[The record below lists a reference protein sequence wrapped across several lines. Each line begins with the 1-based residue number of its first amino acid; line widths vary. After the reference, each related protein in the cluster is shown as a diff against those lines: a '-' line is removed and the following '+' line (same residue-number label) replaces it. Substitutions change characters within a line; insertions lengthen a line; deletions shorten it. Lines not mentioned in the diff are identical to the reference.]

1 MLLGALDET
10 VKADLIARK
19 TTQVASQILF
29 RLHTQYLP
37 GGTAERTLVLSNLQ
51 HPTEVEDAA
60 SGVLALRA
68 WGRWYQRCV
77 DCGMNLPDPMVLV
90 SALTS
95 MTKPV
100 LRGEPEVT
108 WRTELVKSTL
118 QLHGR
123 PLEEAVRSYHRH
135 LLAEFETLAGATVP
149 VKPDDAHTPQLK
161 AVSANEGGERR
172 SGAGGKTCKLF
183 LSPKGCQF
191 GPKCRYQHSMSELS
205 YAERAR
211 QCLNCGSEAHRAKD
225 CTAGKSPKPDAR
237 APLCQVPTAMQEPV
251 ALAASSTSS
260 TSQPIVPATPV
271 NMNMVAFMQEAL
283 KAIRQVETHMA
294 AEAHAAGAAAKD
306 PATRPGGEGEAD
318 LRSSA
323 GRPPP

>member
-1 MLLGALDET
+1 
-10 VKADLIARK
+10 
-19 TTQVASQILF
+19 
-29 RLHTQYLP
+29 
-37 GGTAERTLVLSNLQ
+37 
-51 HPTEVEDAA
+51 
-60 SGVLALRA
+60 
-68 WGRWYQRCV
+68 
-77 DCGMNLPDPMVLV
+77 MNLPDPMVLV

-123 PLEEAVRSYHRH
+123 PSEEAVRSHHRH
-135 LLAEFETLAGATVP
+135 LLAEFETLAGAMVP
-149 VKPDDAHTPQLK
+149 VKPDDAHTLQLK
-161 AVSANEGGERR
+161 AVSANEGGECP
-172 SGAGGKTCKLF
+172 SGAGGRARKFF
-183 LSPKGCQF
+183 LSLKGCKC

-211 QCLNCGSEAHRAKD
+211 KCLNCGSEAHRAKD
-225 CTAGKSPKPDAR
+225 CAAGKYPKPYAQAQQCQ
-237 APLCQVPTAMQEPV
+237 APASRQEP
-251 ALAASSTSS
+251 AAPAAPSSTSS

-283 KAIRQVETHMA
+283 KAIRQVETNMA
-294 AEAHAAGAAAKD
+294 AEAHAASTAAKD
-306 PATRPGGEGEAD
+306 SATRPGGEGEAD

>member
-1 MLLGALDET
+1 M
-10 VKADLIARK
+10 
-19 TTQVASQILF
+19 
-29 RLHTQYLP
+29 
-37 GGTAERTLVLSNLQ
+37 
-51 HPTEVEDAA
+51 
-60 SGVLALRA
+60 RA
-68 WGRWYQRCV
+68 WGRWYQRCM

-100 LRGEPEVT
+100 LRREPEVT

-123 PLEEAVRSYHRH
+123 PSEEAVRSYHRH

-161 AVSANEGGERR
+161 AVSANDGGERP

-211 QCLNCGSEAHRAKD
+211 KCLNCGSEAHRAKD
-225 CTAGKSPKPDAR
+225 CTAGKSPKPDAQ

-251 ALAASSTSS
+251 APAASSTSS
-260 TSQPIVPATPV
+260 TSHCARNSGEHEHGCI
-271 NMNMVAFMQEAL
+271 
-283 KAIRQVETHMA
+283 
-294 AEAHAAGAAAKD
+294 HARGTQGHQAGGD
-306 PATRPGGEGEAD
+306 PHGS
-318 LRSSA
+318 RSSRRRCSSKGPSHQA
-323 GRPPP
+323 RRRRRS